1 MLVDKIDVLEAIYAF
16 DEIEGAKDWNDLIK
30 DGNSNPQA
38 SKMKANQLRSNHLT
52 FLHSYILPA
61 QLEILKGYAFSRQS
75 LLPIYWAKDSLPL
88 DNTDTQLAFFRYVMS
103 LKE

>member
-38 SKMKANQLRSNHLT
+38 SKMKANQLEVHLI
-52 FLHSYILPA
+52 FLHSYMLPA

-75 LLPIYWAKDSLPL
+75 LLSICWAKRFSSV
-88 DNTDTQLAFFRYVMS
+88 R
-103 LKE
+103 